1 MNILVVRAGALG
13 DTLMATPVVRA
24 LGERYPD
31 ASIDVLCSNAAKALL
46 EFHPRVDR
54 LFSLKWRNLPYAIS
68 LEKRRLRKQLRA
80 RDYDMAVLLER
91 APRYRELLDK
101 AGIREIRSFRESPFD
116 PKAHAIE
123 NNLRAAGVPGSTDM
137 ELVVSENDE
146 RKAQAFL
153 DGLGRPLVGLHVGY
167 GPRGK
172 KRDQSVRLKG
182 WALENFIE
190 LGEKLVADGASIV
203 LTGSADDRPDV
214 DKLAARVP
222 ARDLAGQTS
231 VRELAAIIQR
241 LDLFVSVDSGPAHM
255 AAAVGT
261 PLVVLWGPA
270 ILEQVRPMS
279 STSPVR
285 VLRHVVPCA
294 PCYETPLMKTCQQ
307 NICMEGITPERV
319 LSDARALLGRRSDR

>member
-1 MNILVVRAGALG
+1 
-13 DTLMATPVVRA
+13 MATPVVRA

-116 PKAHAIE
+116 PKMHAIE

-137 ELVVSENDE
+137 ELVVSDNDE

>member
-1 MNILVVRAGALG
+1 
-13 DTLMATPVVRA
+13 MATPVLRA

-31 ASIDVLCSNAAKALL
+31 ASIDVLCSEAAMELL
-46 EFHPRVDR
+46 ELHPRVDR
-54 LFSLKWRNLPYAIS
+54 LFSLRWRNLPYAIS
-68 LEKRRLRKQLRA
+68 LEKRRLEKRLRA
-80 RDYDMAVLLER
+80 RHYDLAVLLER

-101 AGIREIRSFRESPFD
+101 ADIREIRSFRESPFD
-116 PKAHAIE
+116 PNAHAID
-123 NNLRAAGVPGSTDM
+123 NNLRAAGFDGCLEGSTDM
-137 ELVVSENDE
+137 ELVVSEDDE
-146 RKAQAFL
+146 RKAREFL

-167 GPRGK
+167 GPRRK
-172 KRDQSVRLKG
+172 KRDQSMRLKG

-222 ARDLAGQTS
+222 ARDLAGRTS

-294 PCYETPLMKTCQQ
+294 P
-307 NICMEGITPERV
+307 
-319 LSDARALLGRRSDR
+319 RSMVWPNCL

>member
-1 MNILVVRAGALG
+1 
-13 DTLMATPVVRA
+13 MATPVVRA

-31 ASIDVLCSNAAKALL
+31 ASIDVVCSAPARALL
-46 EFHPRVDR
+46 ELHPRVDR

-68 LEKRRLRKQLRA
+68 WEKRRLEKQLRA
-80 RDYDMAVLLER
+80 RDYDFAVLLER

-116 PKAHAIE
+116 PETHAIE
-123 NNLRAAGVPGSTDM
+123 NNLRAAGVHGSTDM
-137 ELVVSENDE
+137 ELVVSEDDE
-146 RKAQAFL
+146 RRAEEFL
-153 DGLGRPLVGLHVGY
+153 DGLSRPLVGLHVGY

-182 WALENFIE
+182 WALDNFIE
-190 LGEKLVADGASIV
+190 LGENLSADGANIV
-203 LTGSADDRPDV
+203 LTGSAEDRPDV
-214 DKLAARVP
+214 DKLSARIR
-222 ARDLAGQTS
+222 ARDVAGRTS

-270 ILEQVRPMS
+270 ILAQVAPMS
-279 STSPVR
+279 STSPVT
-285 VLRHVVPCA
+285 VVRHVVPCA
-294 PCYETPLMKTCQQ
+294 PCYDTPLMKTCRQ
-307 NICMEGITPERV
+307 NICMEGITPANVLAHARSLLAHEPVPQRV
-319 LSDARALLGRRSDR
+319 QGLDRTKR